1 MTTKEKEE
9 SGDDLGDWV
18 ITNNYCILNNQK
30 IGSGSFGG
38 LKVHFQHINTPNL
51 YLFGFRTLNLIMKF

>member
-18 ITNNYCILNNQK
+18 IAN
-30 IGSGSFGG
+30 
-38 LKVHFQHINTPNL
+38 NTPNL
-51 YLFGFRTLNLIMKF
+51 YLFGFKTFMKFLIFNYLY